1 MTEVSTE
8 ITATKSTTGSQLS
21 ISGDLDF
28 STARQTLAE
37 LSAHIHQNEH
47 LTVDLSGVRH
57 SNSAGLAVV
66 IESLAMAERQGHKIE
81 FRNIPEPLIQLSNVC
96 QVNSLI

>member
-1 MTEVSTE
+1 MSTE
-8 ITATKSTTGSQLS
+8 ITALKTTIGSQLS
-21 ISGDLDF
+21 ISGNLDF
-28 STARQTLAE
+28 STARQTLAA
-37 LSAHIHQNEH
+37 LSDHIHQNEH

-66 IESLAMAERQGHKIE
+66 IESLAIAERQGHKLE
-81 FRNIPEPLIQLSNVC
+81 FQNIPEPLIQLSKVC